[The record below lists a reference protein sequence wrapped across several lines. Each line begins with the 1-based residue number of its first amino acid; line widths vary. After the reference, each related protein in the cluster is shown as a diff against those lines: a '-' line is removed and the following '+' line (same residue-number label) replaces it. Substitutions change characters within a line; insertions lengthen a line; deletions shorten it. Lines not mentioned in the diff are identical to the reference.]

1 MEWNLDEQ
9 NPDLRDIFINTP
21 ITNNSIDIQK
31 GGKPPPTPDSVPNGE
46 LSETAV
52 LHVAQSRPP
61 RHLHQPLPSRFPYCK
76 YPQKKE
82 HQSPTPPELPGLNI
96 TEEIKILIRTNQHR
110 LGRRLFLLS
119 LILSLIL
126 PPIRILPLSS
136 IITTTAPLLR
146 RWLLLLLLTRGAIK
160 RSVGCRERRTLAL
173 FYSYV
178 SPI

>member
-1 MEWNLDEQ
+1 M
-9 NPDLRDIFINTP
+9 
-21 ITNNSIDIQK
+21 
-31 GGKPPPTPDSVPNGE
+31 PPTPDSVPNGE

-76 YPQKKE
+76 YPQKKN

-110 LGRRLFLLS
+110 LGRRLFL
-119 LILSLIL
+119 LSLIL

-160 RSVGCRERRTLAL
+160 RSVGCRKRRTLAL

-178 SPI
+178 SPIQVCYPSPV